1 MATDPK
7 IRPDH
12 LRRQA
17 VVYVRQSTV
26 QQVRAN
32 RESTVRQ
39 YALADRAKALGCLLR
54 RTSPLTRRI
63 ITNPASISARRL
75 PDSIVSLVSIK
86 SRIPRRS
93 ALAR

>member
-26 QQVRAN
+26 QQVRGN

-39 YALADRAKALGCLLR
+39 YALADRAKALGWPAGTVKSTLSRALR
-54 RTSPLTRRI
+54 RLQSLLAVEASGAAEVRRG
-63 ITNPASISARRL
+63 
-75 PDSIVSLVSIK
+75 
-86 SRIPRRS
+86 
-93 ALAR
+93 